1 VLLSVNVG
9 LPRNVPWQDK
19 TVYTGIWKYPV
30 EGPAMVRR
38 LNIDGD
44 GQGDTNGHS
53 GEQRAVLVYQIQSC
67 RHWARYVRRDDR
79 GYGQFGENLTVDG
92 VPDDEVCGRCDM
104 DDQFNLGFE
113 LMIRGLDCRDGEPGC

>member
-30 EGPAMVRR
+30 DGPAMVRR

-67 RHWARYVRRDDR
+67 RHWARYIRRDDR
-79 GYGQFGENLTVDG
+79 GYGQFGENLTVDISSPQG
-92 VPDDEVCGRCDM
+92 GA
-104 DDQFNLGFE
+104 Q
-113 LMIRGLDCRDGEPGC
+113 RGSRQTGKRRVTVTRTRH